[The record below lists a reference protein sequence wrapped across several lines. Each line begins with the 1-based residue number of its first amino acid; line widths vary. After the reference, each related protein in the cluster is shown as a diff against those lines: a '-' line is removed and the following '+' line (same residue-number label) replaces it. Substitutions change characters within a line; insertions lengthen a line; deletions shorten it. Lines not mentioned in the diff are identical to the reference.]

1 MKKSLGIIALIL
13 VLVQLGTVHVYAQE
27 WEFPR
32 PRVHDMS
39 AEELAELEG
48 KIQNY
53 VMGKTLISVINTLMM
68 SYILWFYYMMYRENG
83 SKFSLGLIALSGA
96 LMIYTIA
103 SNPWVLYSLSQ
114 KSFRVAGLF
123 TILPDL
129 FTSVAAAIMIYLTRT

>member
-1 MKKSLGIIALIL
+1 MKKSLGIIVLAL

-32 PRVHDMS
+32 PRVYDMS

-53 VMGKTLISVINTLMM
+53 VMGKTVISVINTLMM
-68 SYILWFYYMMYRENG
+68 SYILWFYYVMYRENG
-83 SKFSLGLIALSGA
+83 SKFSLGLIALSAA
-96 LMIYTIA
+96 LLIYSIA
-103 SNPWVLYSLSQ
+103 SNPLILYSLSQ

-129 FTSVAAAIMIYLTRT
+129 FTTVAAAIMIYLTRT